1 MNLWRRGTRRARRAR
16 SQAAGRA
23 GRGLQQVAQRLPGH
37 MHRVLR
43 RVHRVVRMEGEG
55 LITPPGVQR
64 DGLNGG
70 ET

>member
-1 MNLWRRGTRRARRAR
+1 MNLWRRGTR
-16 SQAAGRA
+16 SQGYAAAGR
-23 GRGLQQVAQRLPGH
+23 GPQQVAQRLPRH

-64 DGLNGG
+64 DGLNRG